1 MKQKIVIGLSLC
13 GLFTPHIAQAC
24 SQMQPT
30 AAFVLINDA
39 NKDGFLDLYEWQ
51 NARSDNLQTSF
62 QVGNLAEFARLD
74 YNRDQKLQ
82 AAELGFDSVR
92 YIRAPCADW
101 EEQIRR
107 ESRFKSRVQ

>member
-1 MKQKIVIGLSLC
+1 MIGLSLC

-24 SQMQPT
+24 SQLQPT
-30 AAFVLINDA
+30 AAFMFINDA

>member
-1 MKQKIVIGLSLC
+1 MKQKIVLGLSLC

-30 AAFVLINDA
+30 AAFVLINDT
-39 NKDGFLDLYEWQ
+39 NRDGFLDLYEWQ

>member
-24 SQMQPT
+24 SQLQPT
-30 AAFVLINDA
+30 AAFMFINDA

>member
-1 MKQKIVIGLSLC
+1 MKRTMILGLSLS
-13 GLFTPHIAQAC
+13 GLLMPLTAQAC
-24 SQMQPT
+24 SQLQPT
-30 AAFVLINDA
+30 AAFAFINDA

-74 YNRDQKLQ
+74 YNQDQKLQ